1 MDETMVNFIKT
12 KHPAKMLP
20 LKPYSAKWKRDRTKS
35 EDPRCFQSRLKY

>member
-20 LKPYSAKWKRDRTKS
+20 LKPYSANGEREDKDRGPKMFS
-35 EDPRCFQSRLKY
+35 K